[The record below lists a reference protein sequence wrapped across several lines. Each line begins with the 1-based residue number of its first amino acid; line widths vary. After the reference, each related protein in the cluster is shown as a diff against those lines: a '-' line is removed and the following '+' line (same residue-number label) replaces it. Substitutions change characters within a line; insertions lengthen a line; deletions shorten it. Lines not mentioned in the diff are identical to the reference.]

1 MIQHVKRKK
10 SHVTI
15 YEVCQA
21 LKKIV
26 LVSWESTFIFN
37 FSDWWNQAAC
47 GFILVDLV
55 SHVGT
60 HGLDLNVSGIG
71 IIRFICKPFLFS
83 VCLGTPGT
91 WAGSVGLPWMGWS
104 GRRSS
109 SC

>member
-1 MIQHVKRKK
+1 MHDRSVYFIFLAILAYPNVSTSDSACKRKK

-71 IIRFICKPFLFS
+71 IIRFICKPFLF
-83 VCLGTPGT
+83 C
-91 WAGSVGLPWMGWS
+91 
-104 GRRSS
+104 
-109 SC
+109 